1 MGDDLII
8 EKPEAQNR
16 SQRLAQGLLT
26 VGFWCFFLSLLRPL
40 LALFGWLIGIRLFTH
55 EMIENNGG
63 RILLEALRNYGLV
76 VLLLAVILRG
86 WAWYNHRRFAGRDKR
101 RRTMAPVPLKEV
113 AEYHDV
119 DATALALW
127 REDRC
132 LYVRHSDK
140 GKVLEVQAAKPPPW
154 DDCVCRVTLVRNR
167 RPALVG
173 RVVMRRGVR
182 PPVEVEGLGMC
193 GTAAGGSL
201 LDVFVLVQ

>member
-86 WAWYNHRRFAGRDKR
+86 WAWYNHRRFAGKDKR

-113 AEYHDV
+113 AKYHDV

-132 LYVRHSDK
+132 LYVRHSDE
-140 GKVLEVQAAKPPPW
+140 GKVLEVQAAEPPPW
-154 DDCVCRVTLVRNR
+154 DDCVCRVTLVRNPSAGACGECR
-167 RPALVG
+167 HEAG
-173 RVVMRRGVR
+173 WT
-182 PPVEVEGLGMC
+182 PPC
-193 GTAAGGSL
+193 
-201 LDVFVLVQ
+201 